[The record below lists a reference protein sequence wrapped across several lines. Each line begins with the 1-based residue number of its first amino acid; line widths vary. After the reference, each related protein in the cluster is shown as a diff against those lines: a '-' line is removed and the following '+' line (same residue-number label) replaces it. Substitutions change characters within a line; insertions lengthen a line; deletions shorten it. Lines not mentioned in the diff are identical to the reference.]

1 MVYYRTIKRT
11 YSPLNGSVEWSI
23 HNTLIG
29 AYKKC
34 IPDDEANCCRRLY
47 MSVMEQLESNQ
58 IILVNYC
65 SQILEEGEITT
76 EPSTMYWIER
86 IHSLTD
92 PMPLNP
98 PKPMCCH

>member
-23 HNTLIG
+23 HDRLLD

-34 IPDDEANCCRRLY
+34 IPDDETNCCRRLY
-47 MSVMEQLESNQ
+47 WSVMDHLDYKQ
-58 IILVNYC
+58 ITLVTNTNF
-65 SQILEEGEITT
+65 EEGEITT